1 MSDNNVDALAD
12 VDLSQ
17 SQNPHPPPSNSYV
30 GFFLEYPSH
39 PQFLVA
45 AATAAFVFFLVSLPQ
60 VYQSTSN
67 VVNYLEPNSVKL
79 FENNCPTADGKFLHT
94 LLFFAIMFAIG
105 KIKNVYG
112 LNQPKKSNALLAKYA
127 FYGSLLYFFLASSDS
142 YHLSG
147 KLVSG
152 LADPNGCPF
161 FKGLLVHSVVFFC
174 FVLLTCYFPRD
185 PC

>member
-1 MSDNNVDALAD
+1 MNDLNPDVLAD

-17 SQNPHPPPSNSYV
+17 SQNPQPSPPSTSFV

-45 AATAAFVFFLVSLPQ
+45 AATAALVFFLVSLPQ
-60 VYQSTSN
+60 VYQSTKEA
-67 VVNYLEPNSVKL
+67 VNYVNPNMVL
-79 FENNCPTADGKFLHT
+79 FENNCPTAEGKFLHT

-105 KIKNVYG
+105 KIKNVYDAS
-112 LNQPKKSNALLAKYA
+112 QHKKSNALLAKYA

-147 KLVSG
+147 KLLSG

-161 FKGLLVHSVVFFC
+161 FKGLLVHSVVFYC